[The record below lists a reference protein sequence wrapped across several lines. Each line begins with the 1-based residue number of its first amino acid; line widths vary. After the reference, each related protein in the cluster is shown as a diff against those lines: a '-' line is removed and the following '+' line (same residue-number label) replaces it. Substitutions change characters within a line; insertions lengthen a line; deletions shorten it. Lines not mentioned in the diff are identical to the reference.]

1 MALTQTE
8 EFLIDGLRLF
18 ELTEEE
24 QEGIFL
30 ALRTEKQ
37 QALMMDYL
45 AYNRK
50 ASGLDI
56 LKKTVEI
63 LTRT

>member
-1 MALTQTE
+1 MKLTQTE

-18 ELTEEE
+18 DLTEEE
-24 QEGIFL
+24 QLGIFL

-50 ASGLDI
+50 ASGEDI

-63 LTRT
+63 LMKT

>member
-18 ELTEEE
+18 DLTEEE

-50 ASGLDI
+50 ASGQDI

>member
-1 MALTQTE
+1 MPLTQTE
-8 EFLIDGLRLF
+8 AFLIHGLRLF
-18 ELTEEE
+18 DLTEEE

-45 AYNRK
+45 AYNRE
-50 ASGLDI
+50 ASGQDI